1 MIHFLYI
8 KISLIF
14 TSSFLQAYKVQGVTA
29 VSMTYKPL
37 EILVLLSDGTYQVIV
52 AQIEVYEENER
63 EYLLRSFTMFK
74 N

>member
-1 MIHFLYI
+1 
-8 KISLIF
+8 
-14 TSSFLQAYKVQGVTA
+14 
-29 VSMTYKPL
+29 MTYKPL